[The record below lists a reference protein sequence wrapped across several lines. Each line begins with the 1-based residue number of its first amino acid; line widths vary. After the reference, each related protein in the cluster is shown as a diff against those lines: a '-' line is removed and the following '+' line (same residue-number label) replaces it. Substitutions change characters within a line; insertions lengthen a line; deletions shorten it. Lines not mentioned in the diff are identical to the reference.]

1 MRAGSGSAETAWYDP
16 FCEAEGR
23 PAGEADFPLLGRD
36 FDKSAS
42 LGVFFRFFRLI
53 SYFFVD
59 NLFQLSYLAE
69 PQVFRKQISC
79 EKKCVKWWGG
89 RVVKGSRL

>member
-1 MRAGSGSAETAWYDP
+1 MADARAV
-16 FCEAEGR
+16 
-23 PAGEADFPLLGRD
+23 GEADFPLLERD

-69 PQVFRKQISC
+69 LQVFRKHIKS
-79 EKKCVKWWGG
+79 EKMLRKMVGWPSG
-89 RVVKGSRL
+89 

>member
-1 MRAGSGSAETAWYDP
+1 MCRFWQRSKTAWCDP
-16 FCEAEGR
+16 FCEVEDAR
-23 PAGEADFPLLGRD
+23 LARLIFHFRRD

-69 PQVFRKQISC
+69 LQVFRKQISC
-79 EKKCVKWWGG
+79 EKMCEMVGWPSG
-89 RVVKGSRL
+89 

>member
-1 MRAGSGSAETAWYDP
+1 MRAGSGSAETGWCDP

-69 PQVFRKQISC
+69 LQVFRKQISC